1 MALSSISRGQDDIQ
15 TYPKTRLSRDIPGY
29 PGITR
34 GWTPAELNS
43 ILQNHIVRN
52 LDGCCLTTF
61 GSVEWDSE
69 LYRCVERAGCY
80 QWNMPKHSFYK
91 MNPQVIP
98 CYPWLYK
105 YITGYPG
112 ISLANDAAPGLLL
125 DSPAARVSPAL
136 PVQPGGP
143 L

>member
-1 MALSSISRGQDDIQ
+1 MLPLIG
-15 TYPKTRLSRDIPGY
+15 
-29 PGITR
+29 R

-43 ILQNHIVRN
+43 ILQNHVVRN
-52 LDGCCLTTF
+52 RAGGALTTF
-61 GSVEWDSE
+61 GCVEWESE
-69 LYRCVERAGCY
+69 LYRGVMRARCY
-80 QWNMPKHSFYK
+80 QWNMPKHRFHK

-98 CYPWLYK
+98 SYPWLYT

-125 DSPAARVSPAL
+125 DSPALS
-136 PVQPGGP
+136 VQPGGP